1 MNLTLTLIPNP
12 LSARSWLPR
21 VLVLSAL
28 VVLPAF
34 GKNGNDP
41 IAMMFPP
48 ELVMQNRSEL
58 NLTDKQRTA
67 FLSLV
72 KEFQSEVVE
81 IEWDLQ
87 DARGDL
93 AKALATRP
101 ISPQEATRA
110 IDDMLTRESNI
121 KKRHVL
127 LLVAIKN
134 LLNDQQVPLLEQKAA
149 VFRQKVSTR
158 KNEMPQRK
166 HN

>member
-1 MNLTLTLIPNP
+1 MSLTLIPNP

-21 VLVLSAL
+21 MLVLSAL

-34 GKNGNDP
+34 GKDGNDP

-101 ISPQEATRA
+101 ISPTGGHPGDR
-110 IDDMLTRESNI
+110 
-121 KKRHVL
+121 
-127 LLVAIKN
+127 
-134 LLNDQQVPLLEQKAA
+134 
-149 VFRQKVSTR
+149 
-158 KNEMPQRK
+158 
-166 HN
+166 